1 MDKLVHKERMGYKWW
16 VRPNP
21 SAQTESPSNYH
32 LWFDED
38 QFPEGK
44 TVVAMASYA
53 PDRLER
59 TLTINWKTWEMTIA
73 QKDLVDNTLSATRTI
88 QIPPDWLLA
97 MKKVRWPL
105 LEQAKKNA
113 QESVPAKLPLIRSKD
128 LYTIAKQKFKDEEE
142 LAYLKEK
149 LMAAHI

>member
-1 MDKLVHKERMGYKWW
+1 MGT
-16 VRPNP
+16 
-21 SAQTESPSNYH
+21 Q
-32 LWFDED
+32 
-38 QFPEGK
+38 
-44 TVVAMASYA
+44 
-53 PDRLER
+53 LER

-88 QIPPDWLLA
+88 QIPPDWCAPLFAATLHTRQKPRADRGADDRRNVGRLLA

-105 LEQAKKNA
+105 PEEAKKNA